1 MSSNSP
7 APATVK
13 SPQLLRALGPWPA
26 TSIVIGIMI
35 GSAVFIVPAEITR
48 EVGSQGWALAVW
60 ITTGILSLFG
70 ALSFAELAAMMP
82 LAGGQYVYLREA
94 YGSLVSF
101 LCGWTFFLAV
111 QSGSISA
118 VAAGFAQY
126 LGDFL
131 SLSVAQEKWAA
142 AAVIVVL
149 TAINYRGVKEGGA
162 VQSVLTG
169 LKVGA
174 MASLIA
180 LGFLLV
186 HGSPGGL
193 RSVPVPAGG
202 RFAAS
207 FGVAMVAALW
217 AYDGWNNVTFAAGEV
232 ASPERNLPLALIL
245 GTGVVV
251 AIYAGLNLV
260 YYHVLPLE
268 AIASSQRVAADAAAV
283 ILGRSGSHAVALAIL
298 IAMVGSANGMV
309 LAGARIYYAMAAD
322 GLFFRWCASV
332 HPRFRTPHLALVVQA
347 GWAIVLV
354 LLGRY
359 EQLFTYVIFA
369 AWIFYSLTAFAVII
383 LRRRRP
389 EAVRPYRVW
398 GYPWVPVV
406 FVLAGAMFVLNTL
419 REKPVEAGWGS
430 LIVAVGAPVYW
441 LWKRFSR
448 TTSGAATK

>member
-1 MSSNSP
+1 
-7 APATVK
+7 
-13 SPQLLRALGPWPA
+13 
-26 TSIVIGIMI
+26 
-35 GSAVFIVPAEITR
+35 
-48 EVGSQGWALAVW
+48 
-60 ITTGILSLFG
+60 
-70 ALSFAELAAMMP
+70 
-82 LAGGQYVYLREA
+82 
-94 YGSLVSF
+94 
-101 LCGWTFFLAV
+101 
-111 QSGSISA
+111 
-118 VAAGFAQY
+118 
-126 LGDFL
+126 
-131 SLSVAQEKWAA
+131 
-142 AAVIVVL
+142 
-149 TAINYRGVKEGGA
+149 
-162 VQSVLTG
+162 
-169 LKVGA
+169 
-174 MASLIA
+174 
-180 LGFLLV
+180 
-186 HGSPGGL
+186 
-193 RSVPVPAGG
+193 
-202 RFAAS
+202 
-207 FGVAMVAALW
+207 MVAALW